1 MSKSNPHNLHSKTD
15 LPVTVRAALSI
26 WVPILLAAL
35 TAVLLPPDTTNSGP
49 LAIAPIFAVL
59 GITSWFMGL
68 LWYGLSQMG
77 LRGQRPLFSSIG
89 FAVLLWITFLLFR
102 FIFVKM
108 EAFGRGG
115 IAGQTFI
122 YLLLFEAFAV
132 QIWAFGLVFRTLAEW
147 RGALTAAFASGI
159 LFGMVAYLLF
169 QESFNGSVSSLLYF
183 LLWGILYGIIR
194 LRTGSILGMV
204 LVQSLQSF
212 TAWTVLYPEAQ
223 PAPEQ
228 LQSLYLAVSVVYL
241 IILWRLWPK
250 QESDYRV

>member
-1 MSKSNPHNLHSKTD
+1 MSNSNPHKLHSKTQ
-15 LPVTVRAALSI
+15 LPIATRAAL
-26 WVPILLAAL
+26 
-35 TAVLLPPDTTNSGP
+35 AVLLPALLAAFTGMFLPPAAAAGP
-49 LAIAPIFAVL
+49 LTAAPIFAAL
-59 GITSWFMGL
+59 GIVSWFLGL
-68 LWYGLSQMG
+68 AWYGLPQMG

-89 FAVLLWITFLLFR
+89 FAVLAWVPFLLFR

-132 QIWAFGLVFRTLAEW
+132 QLWAFGLVFRTLAEW

-159 LFGMVAYLLF
+159 LFGMAAFLLF
-169 QESFNGSVSSLLYF
+169 QESFNAGISSLLYF

-194 LRTGSILGMV
+194 LRTGSILGMA
-204 LVQSLQSF
+204 LVQALQSF

-223 PAPEQ
+223 PAAGQ
-228 LQSLYLAVSVVYL
+228 LQNLYLAASIVYL
-241 IILWRLWPK
+241 IVIWRLWPK